1 MKDLADKLFEA
12 YNSHDTSAVARL
24 YDADAVHEDITQD
37 RPKRGP
43 QAIADGLSRFFE
55 WFPDA
60 RWESHFQFVDQHDG
74 RAIAYRLSATL
85 QKPMGRVAARG
96 QRISLRGVLV
106 LELNGHLIGRST
118 DYWDGLT
125 FQRQL
130 NNVDTEET
138 K

>member
-1 MKDLADKLFEA
+1 MKDLAGKLFEA
-12 YNSHDTSAVARL
+12 YNCHDTSAVARL
-24 YDADAVHEDITQD
+24 YDTDAVHEDITRD
-37 RPKRGP
+37 RSRRGP
-43 QAIADGLSRFFE
+43 QAIADGLRRFFE

-60 RWESHFQFVDQHDG
+60 RWEPHFQFVDQHER
-74 RAIAYRLSATL
+74 RAITYRLSATL
-85 QKPMGRVAARG
+85 QKPMGRVVACG
-96 QRISLRGVLV
+96 QRISLHGVLV
-106 LELNGHLIGRST
+106 LELNDHLIGRSI